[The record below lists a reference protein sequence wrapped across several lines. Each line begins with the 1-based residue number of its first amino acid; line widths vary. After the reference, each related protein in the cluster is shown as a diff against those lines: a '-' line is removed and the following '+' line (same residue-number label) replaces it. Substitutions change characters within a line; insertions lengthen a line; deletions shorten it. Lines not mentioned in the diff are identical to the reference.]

1 MPPARDDKRLLI
13 VVGVFV
19 ALAGALFAGVILL
32 ATNREVGEKTPLF
45 LGQRRDLTKSIREAS
60 PLYFASTFRDQDGFW
75 LDLEDGTLVAYV
87 LERPDPGECTVK
99 WREQRGAY
107 IGECDD
113 EPVERDELDQYPVTI
128 GARDGSPSTSVYVD
142 LRRTIPAPGSGGTAG

>member
-32 ATNREVGEKTPLF
+32 ATSREVGEKKPLF
-45 LGQRRDLTKSIREAS
+45 LGQRPDLVQSIREAS
-60 PLYFASTFRDQDGFW
+60 PLYFASPFADDGFW

-113 EPVERDELDQYPVTI
+113 EPVDAADLERYPVTI
-128 GARDGSPSTSVYVD
+128 GARGGSPSNSVYVD